1 MQGAG
6 VNNASTREHSPAAA
20 IFKMQWL
27 LQIERVQQKPRDE
40 QIDN

>member
-27 LQIERVQQKPRDE
+27 LQIERVQQKPRNE